1 MRSRGSRVFVFVAAL
16 TACLLVAIVPRL
28 SAQDSVPTVTA
39 RLLDPDAGMVT
50 ISKRVD
56 EVSLLFTVTD
66 TKGRFVTD
74 LNASDLQVFDN
85 RLPPESIRLFQR
97 ESDLPLRV
105 GLVVDLSESITQRFK
120 FEKKAAAT
128 FLKKSLRPA
137 TDQAFVVGFNE
148 RVQLVQD
155 FTNDSRRARDI
166 RPEDARRRKYITLRC
181 YCFRLPQAAGATP
194 RPPGAKGPHPHY
206 RRTGYGQQKH
216 PRRRAASRRPGRDGD
231 LRPRHQRSRSR

>member
-1 MRSRGSRVFVFVAAL
+1 MRSLGSRVFVFVAVF

-128 FLKKSLRPA
+128 FLKKVIAPCHRSGLR
-137 TDQAFVVGFNE
+137 GW
-148 RVQLVQD
+148 
-155 FTNDSRRARDI
+155 I
-166 RPEDARRRKYITLRC
+166 
-181 YCFRLPQAAGATP
+181 
-194 RPPGAKGPHPHY
+194 
-206 RRTGYGQQKH
+206 
-216 PRRRAASRRPGRDGD
+216 
-231 LRPRHQRSRSR
+231 